1 MDANYALAASSAF
14 EDKVRLKVRVERI
27 IYPKNGQTS
36 GSWTIAAFR
45 IEEVLEGEVP
55 ECFQWSL
62 RFTAKGSMPALNARD
77 TYTMVAH
84 LVEDAKYGLQYEVD
98 LMCLDYDLTDKDDQL
113 KFFSFFLTP
122 TQTAALYENCD
133 NPLVL
138 LQNHD
143 TKALMKIKGIGPV
156 TAQRM
161 INKYEDSKDLSLAFV
176 RFYDLGLTKG
186 AIEKLVHFYGSPE
199 AAVEVIEKNPYLLII
214 QVPGY
219 GWAKADAIAMSQGL
233 AHDSDERMGAYL
245 VHYLREQAEMN
256 GNSWVSVED
265 LCVVIDQV
273 CDPQNDERIYELI
286 RRNIKNH
293 VLYYDKE
300 TERVGL
306 MEYRELEQQIANE
319 ILRIQRGAAHIEINP
334 ERAETI
340 IRSVEL
346 EQGFEYTEEQR
357 TAIWNTLNN
366 QFSILTGGAGC
377 VDCDTE
383 FFNGER
389 WKRIA
394 DYQPGD
400 KVLQYNPET
409 KTAQLVTPLRYIK
422 QNCEEFWH
430 IQGRIFDQCVSD
442 DHLMAYHR
450 SRTDNLITE
459 PAETF
464 VPKIQKGYYCTTP
477 SGFFFD
483 GPGIDLTDEQ
493 IELMCA
499 VICDGS
505 LMSATSERCRFHL
518 KKERKKERLVDICQ
532 RANVA
537 VVSSPSAS
545 EGYTD
550 FYLNTPLRTK
560 EFTAEWYSCS
570 QHQLQLIAN
579 NIRFW
584 DGHEYKNG
592 SSNFS
597 SNVKANADFVQ
608 FVFAS
613 TGHRSSIYTLNRSGE
628 QYLTNG
634 KTYTRKSVD
643 FRVNYATSSKVPYPY
658 AKDKGTAIT
667 RVRSIDG
674 YKYCFT
680 LPTGYWVSR
689 RNGKISILHNCG
701 KSSTVNGIAH
711 VLEAH
716 NFRVAQVSLSGRAA
730 SKLTEITHIEG
741 KTIHRLLKYDPES
754 GKFFHNKE
762 NPVPYD
768 IIIGDEVS
776 MWGGEITL
784 SLLQAIPTGAK
795 VLFIGDTKQLEAI
808 GLASVLTDTIKS
820 NTMPT
825 VQLTKIQRQQADS
838 GIITQSLKV
847 ACGEQIVGPKTSG
860 VEYRGVRKDFK
871 LVTYIDSAL
880 TQSKIIDEF
889 KELYINQHVPAND
902 IQVLVPMRSRGEA
915 SCRALNLAIQEIV
928 NGTPSVDEITVPYTD
943 GNYKYSYTYR
953 PNDRIIIMK
962 NNYKTINIEGNK
974 EPIYNGN
981 VGYIK
986 QIGPDFMIVNLTEQ
1000 GDIILG
1006 AEDYNNLSLGY
1017 AITVHKKQ
1025 GDSSPYVI
1033 GAIDSSSYALMSKEL
1048 LYTMITRARKYCV
1061 LIGQKKIL
1069 QQAVRISRVKTKQTW
1084 LCELL
1089 QEATKPKEYLDD
1101 QKVSI
1106 TQL

>member
-1 MDANYALAASSAF
+1 MDANYALAASSSF

-366 QFSILTGGAGC
+366 QFSILTGSAG
-377 VDCDTE
+377 V
-383 FFNGER
+383 
-389 WKRIA
+389 
-394 DYQPGD
+394 
-400 KVLQYNPET
+400 
-409 KTAQLVTPLRYIK
+409 
-422 QNCEEFWH
+422 
-430 IQGRIFDQCVSD
+430 
-442 DHLMAYHR
+442 
-450 SRTDNLITE
+450 
-459 PAETF
+459 
-464 VPKIQKGYYCTTP
+464 
-477 SGFFFD
+477 
-483 GPGIDLTDEQ
+483 
-493 IELMCA
+493 
-499 VICDGS
+499 
-505 LMSATSERCRFHL
+505 
-518 KKERKKERLVDICQ
+518 
-532 RANVA
+532 
-537 VVSSPSAS
+537 
-545 EGYTD
+545 
-550 FYLNTPLRTK
+550 
-560 EFTAEWYSCS
+560 
-570 QHQLQLIAN
+570 
-579 NIRFW
+579 
-584 DGHEYKNG
+584 
-592 SSNFS
+592 
-597 SNVKANADFVQ
+597 
-608 FVFAS
+608 
-613 TGHRSSIYTLNRSGE
+613 
-628 QYLTNG
+628 
-634 KTYTRKSVD
+634 
-643 FRVNYATSSKVPYPY
+643 
-658 AKDKGTAIT
+658 
-667 RVRSIDG
+667 
-674 YKYCFT
+674 
-680 LPTGYWVSR
+680 
-689 RNGKISILHNCG
+689 G
-701 KSSTVNGIAH
+701 KSSVVNGIAH

-762 NPVPYD
+762 NPLPYD

-820 NTMPT
+820 HTMPT

-1069 QQAVRISRVKTKQTW
+1069 QQAVKISRVKTKQTW

-1089 QEATKPKEYLDD
+1089 QEATKSKESLDE
-1101 QKVSI
+1101 QKV
-1106 TQL
+1106 

>member
-366 QFSILTGGAGC
+366 QFSILTGSAG
-377 VDCDTE
+377 V
-383 FFNGER
+383 
-389 WKRIA
+389 
-394 DYQPGD
+394 
-400 KVLQYNPET
+400 
-409 KTAQLVTPLRYIK
+409 
-422 QNCEEFWH
+422 
-430 IQGRIFDQCVSD
+430 
-442 DHLMAYHR
+442 
-450 SRTDNLITE
+450 
-459 PAETF
+459 
-464 VPKIQKGYYCTTP
+464 
-477 SGFFFD
+477 
-483 GPGIDLTDEQ
+483 
-493 IELMCA
+493 
-499 VICDGS
+499 
-505 LMSATSERCRFHL
+505 
-518 KKERKKERLVDICQ
+518 
-532 RANVA
+532 
-537 VVSSPSAS
+537 
-545 EGYTD
+545 
-550 FYLNTPLRTK
+550 
-560 EFTAEWYSCS
+560 
-570 QHQLQLIAN
+570 
-579 NIRFW
+579 
-584 DGHEYKNG
+584 
-592 SSNFS
+592 
-597 SNVKANADFVQ
+597 
-608 FVFAS
+608 
-613 TGHRSSIYTLNRSGE
+613 
-628 QYLTNG
+628 
-634 KTYTRKSVD
+634 
-643 FRVNYATSSKVPYPY
+643 
-658 AKDKGTAIT
+658 
-667 RVRSIDG
+667 
-674 YKYCFT
+674 
-680 LPTGYWVSR
+680 
-689 RNGKISILHNCG
+689 G
-701 KSSTVNGIAH
+701 KSSVVNGIAH

-820 NTMPT
+820 HTMPT

-1000 GDIILG
+1000 GDIVLG

-1069 QQAVRISRVKTKQTW
+1069 QQAVKISRVKTKQTW

-1089 QEATKPKEYLDD
+1089 QEATKPKESLDE
-1101 QKVSI
+1101 QKV
-1106 TQL
+1106 

>member
-143 TKALMKIKGIGPV
+143 TKALTKIKGIGPV

-366 QFSILTGGAGC
+366 QFSILTGSAG
-377 VDCDTE
+377 V
-383 FFNGER
+383 
-389 WKRIA
+389 
-394 DYQPGD
+394 
-400 KVLQYNPET
+400 
-409 KTAQLVTPLRYIK
+409 
-422 QNCEEFWH
+422 
-430 IQGRIFDQCVSD
+430 
-442 DHLMAYHR
+442 
-450 SRTDNLITE
+450 
-459 PAETF
+459 
-464 VPKIQKGYYCTTP
+464 
-477 SGFFFD
+477 
-483 GPGIDLTDEQ
+483 
-493 IELMCA
+493 
-499 VICDGS
+499 
-505 LMSATSERCRFHL
+505 
-518 KKERKKERLVDICQ
+518 
-532 RANVA
+532 
-537 VVSSPSAS
+537 
-545 EGYTD
+545 
-550 FYLNTPLRTK
+550 
-560 EFTAEWYSCS
+560 
-570 QHQLQLIAN
+570 
-579 NIRFW
+579 
-584 DGHEYKNG
+584 
-592 SSNFS
+592 
-597 SNVKANADFVQ
+597 
-608 FVFAS
+608 
-613 TGHRSSIYTLNRSGE
+613 
-628 QYLTNG
+628 
-634 KTYTRKSVD
+634 
-643 FRVNYATSSKVPYPY
+643 
-658 AKDKGTAIT
+658 
-667 RVRSIDG
+667 
-674 YKYCFT
+674 
-680 LPTGYWVSR
+680 
-689 RNGKISILHNCG
+689 G
-701 KSSTVNGIAH
+701 KSSVVNGIAH

-762 NPVPYD
+762 NPLPYD

-820 NTMPT
+820 HTMPT

-889 KELYINQHVPAND
+889 KELYINQHVPANV

-962 NNYKTINIEGNK
+962 NNYKTINLEGNK

-1000 GDIILG
+1000 GDIVLG
-1006 AEDYNNLSLGY
+1006 VEDYNNLSLGY

-1069 QQAVRISRVKTKQTW
+1069 QQAVKISRVKTKQTW

-1089 QEATKPKEYLDD
+1089 QEATKSKESLDE
-1101 QKVSI
+1101 QKV
-1106 TQL
+1106 

>member
-366 QFSILTGGAGC
+366 QFSILTGSAG
-377 VDCDTE
+377 V
-383 FFNGER
+383 
-389 WKRIA
+389 
-394 DYQPGD
+394 
-400 KVLQYNPET
+400 
-409 KTAQLVTPLRYIK
+409 
-422 QNCEEFWH
+422 
-430 IQGRIFDQCVSD
+430 
-442 DHLMAYHR
+442 
-450 SRTDNLITE
+450 
-459 PAETF
+459 
-464 VPKIQKGYYCTTP
+464 
-477 SGFFFD
+477 
-483 GPGIDLTDEQ
+483 
-493 IELMCA
+493 
-499 VICDGS
+499 
-505 LMSATSERCRFHL
+505 
-518 KKERKKERLVDICQ
+518 
-532 RANVA
+532 
-537 VVSSPSAS
+537 
-545 EGYTD
+545 
-550 FYLNTPLRTK
+550 
-560 EFTAEWYSCS
+560 
-570 QHQLQLIAN
+570 
-579 NIRFW
+579 
-584 DGHEYKNG
+584 
-592 SSNFS
+592 
-597 SNVKANADFVQ
+597 
-608 FVFAS
+608 
-613 TGHRSSIYTLNRSGE
+613 
-628 QYLTNG
+628 
-634 KTYTRKSVD
+634 
-643 FRVNYATSSKVPYPY
+643 
-658 AKDKGTAIT
+658 
-667 RVRSIDG
+667 
-674 YKYCFT
+674 
-680 LPTGYWVSR
+680 
-689 RNGKISILHNCG
+689 G
-701 KSSTVNGIAH
+701 KSSVVNGIAH

-1089 QEATKPKEYLDD
+1089 QEATKPKEYADD
-1101 QKVSI
+1101 QQV
-1106 TQL
+1106 

>member
-143 TKALMKIKGIGPV
+143 TKALTKIKGIGPV

-366 QFSILTGGAGC
+366 QFSILTGSAG
-377 VDCDTE
+377 V
-383 FFNGER
+383 
-389 WKRIA
+389 
-394 DYQPGD
+394 
-400 KVLQYNPET
+400 
-409 KTAQLVTPLRYIK
+409 
-422 QNCEEFWH
+422 
-430 IQGRIFDQCVSD
+430 
-442 DHLMAYHR
+442 
-450 SRTDNLITE
+450 
-459 PAETF
+459 
-464 VPKIQKGYYCTTP
+464 
-477 SGFFFD
+477 
-483 GPGIDLTDEQ
+483 
-493 IELMCA
+493 
-499 VICDGS
+499 
-505 LMSATSERCRFHL
+505 
-518 KKERKKERLVDICQ
+518 
-532 RANVA
+532 
-537 VVSSPSAS
+537 
-545 EGYTD
+545 
-550 FYLNTPLRTK
+550 
-560 EFTAEWYSCS
+560 
-570 QHQLQLIAN
+570 
-579 NIRFW
+579 
-584 DGHEYKNG
+584 
-592 SSNFS
+592 
-597 SNVKANADFVQ
+597 
-608 FVFAS
+608 
-613 TGHRSSIYTLNRSGE
+613 
-628 QYLTNG
+628 
-634 KTYTRKSVD
+634 
-643 FRVNYATSSKVPYPY
+643 
-658 AKDKGTAIT
+658 
-667 RVRSIDG
+667 
-674 YKYCFT
+674 
-680 LPTGYWVSR
+680 
-689 RNGKISILHNCG
+689 G
-701 KSSTVNGIAH
+701 KSSVVNGIAH

-762 NPVPYD
+762 NPLPYD

-1069 QQAVRISRVKTKQTW
+1069 QQAVKISRVKTKQTW

-1089 QEATKPKEYLDD
+1089 QEATKPKESLDE
-1101 QKVSI
+1101 QKV
-1106 TQL
+1106 

>member
-62 RFTAKGSMPALNARD
+62 RFTAKGSMPALNALD

-133 NPLVL
+133 NPLAL

-366 QFSILTGGAGC
+366 QFSILTGSAG
-377 VDCDTE
+377 V
-383 FFNGER
+383 
-389 WKRIA
+389 
-394 DYQPGD
+394 
-400 KVLQYNPET
+400 
-409 KTAQLVTPLRYIK
+409 
-422 QNCEEFWH
+422 
-430 IQGRIFDQCVSD
+430 
-442 DHLMAYHR
+442 
-450 SRTDNLITE
+450 
-459 PAETF
+459 
-464 VPKIQKGYYCTTP
+464 
-477 SGFFFD
+477 
-483 GPGIDLTDEQ
+483 
-493 IELMCA
+493 
-499 VICDGS
+499 
-505 LMSATSERCRFHL
+505 
-518 KKERKKERLVDICQ
+518 
-532 RANVA
+532 
-537 VVSSPSAS
+537 
-545 EGYTD
+545 
-550 FYLNTPLRTK
+550 
-560 EFTAEWYSCS
+560 
-570 QHQLQLIAN
+570 
-579 NIRFW
+579 
-584 DGHEYKNG
+584 
-592 SSNFS
+592 
-597 SNVKANADFVQ
+597 
-608 FVFAS
+608 
-613 TGHRSSIYTLNRSGE
+613 
-628 QYLTNG
+628 
-634 KTYTRKSVD
+634 
-643 FRVNYATSSKVPYPY
+643 
-658 AKDKGTAIT
+658 
-667 RVRSIDG
+667 
-674 YKYCFT
+674 
-680 LPTGYWVSR
+680 
-689 RNGKISILHNCG
+689 G
-701 KSSTVNGIAH
+701 KSSVVNGIAH

-986 QIGPDFMIVNLTEQ
+986 QIGLDFMIVNLTEQ

-1069 QQAVRISRVKTKQTW
+1069 QQAVKISRVKTKQTW

>member
-366 QFSILTGGAGC
+366 QFSILTGGAG
-377 VDCDTE
+377 T
-383 FFNGER
+383 
-389 WKRIA
+389 
-394 DYQPGD
+394 
-400 KVLQYNPET
+400 
-409 KTAQLVTPLRYIK
+409 
-422 QNCEEFWH
+422 
-430 IQGRIFDQCVSD
+430 
-442 DHLMAYHR
+442 
-450 SRTDNLITE
+450 
-459 PAETF
+459 
-464 VPKIQKGYYCTTP
+464 
-477 SGFFFD
+477 
-483 GPGIDLTDEQ
+483 
-493 IELMCA
+493 
-499 VICDGS
+499 
-505 LMSATSERCRFHL
+505 
-518 KKERKKERLVDICQ
+518 
-532 RANVA
+532 
-537 VVSSPSAS
+537 
-545 EGYTD
+545 
-550 FYLNTPLRTK
+550 
-560 EFTAEWYSCS
+560 
-570 QHQLQLIAN
+570 
-579 NIRFW
+579 
-584 DGHEYKNG
+584 
-592 SSNFS
+592 
-597 SNVKANADFVQ
+597 
-608 FVFAS
+608 
-613 TGHRSSIYTLNRSGE
+613 
-628 QYLTNG
+628 
-634 KTYTRKSVD
+634 
-643 FRVNYATSSKVPYPY
+643 
-658 AKDKGTAIT
+658 
-667 RVRSIDG
+667 
-674 YKYCFT
+674 
-680 LPTGYWVSR
+680 
-689 RNGKISILHNCG
+689 G
-701 KSSTVNGIAH
+701 KSSAVNGIAH

-741 KTIHRLLKYDPES
+741 RTIHRLLKYDPES

-762 NPVPYD
+762 NPLPYD

-820 NTMPT
+820 HTMPT

-889 KELYINQHVPAND
+889 KELYINQHVSAND

-915 SCRALNLAIQEIV
+915 SCRALNIAIQEIV

-962 NNYKTINIEGNK
+962 NNYRTINIEGNK

-1069 QQAVRISRVKTKQTW
+1069 QQAVKISRVKTKQTW

-1089 QEATKPKEYLDD
+1089 QEATKSKESLDE
-1101 QKVSI
+1101 QKV
-1106 TQL
+1106 

>member
-366 QFSILTGGAGC
+366 QFSILTGSAG
-377 VDCDTE
+377 V
-383 FFNGER
+383 
-389 WKRIA
+389 
-394 DYQPGD
+394 
-400 KVLQYNPET
+400 
-409 KTAQLVTPLRYIK
+409 
-422 QNCEEFWH
+422 
-430 IQGRIFDQCVSD
+430 
-442 DHLMAYHR
+442 
-450 SRTDNLITE
+450 
-459 PAETF
+459 
-464 VPKIQKGYYCTTP
+464 
-477 SGFFFD
+477 
-483 GPGIDLTDEQ
+483 
-493 IELMCA
+493 
-499 VICDGS
+499 
-505 LMSATSERCRFHL
+505 
-518 KKERKKERLVDICQ
+518 
-532 RANVA
+532 
-537 VVSSPSAS
+537 
-545 EGYTD
+545 
-550 FYLNTPLRTK
+550 
-560 EFTAEWYSCS
+560 
-570 QHQLQLIAN
+570 
-579 NIRFW
+579 
-584 DGHEYKNG
+584 
-592 SSNFS
+592 
-597 SNVKANADFVQ
+597 
-608 FVFAS
+608 
-613 TGHRSSIYTLNRSGE
+613 
-628 QYLTNG
+628 
-634 KTYTRKSVD
+634 
-643 FRVNYATSSKVPYPY
+643 
-658 AKDKGTAIT
+658 
-667 RVRSIDG
+667 
-674 YKYCFT
+674 
-680 LPTGYWVSR
+680 
-689 RNGKISILHNCG
+689 G
-701 KSSTVNGIAH
+701 KSSVVNGIAH

-762 NPVPYD
+762 NPLPYD

-820 NTMPT
+820 HTMPT

-1000 GDIILG
+1000 GDIVLG

-1069 QQAVRISRVKTKQTW
+1069 QQAVKISRVKTKQTW

-1089 QEATKPKEYLDD
+1089 QEATKSKESLDE
-1101 QKVSI
+1101 QKV
-1106 TQL
+1106 

>member
-1 MDANYALAASSAF
+1 MDANYALAVSSAF

-161 INKYEDSKDLSLAFV
+161 VNKYEDSKDLSLAFV

-366 QFSILTGGAGC
+366 QFSILTGSAG
-377 VDCDTE
+377 V
-383 FFNGER
+383 
-389 WKRIA
+389 
-394 DYQPGD
+394 
-400 KVLQYNPET
+400 
-409 KTAQLVTPLRYIK
+409 
-422 QNCEEFWH
+422 
-430 IQGRIFDQCVSD
+430 
-442 DHLMAYHR
+442 
-450 SRTDNLITE
+450 
-459 PAETF
+459 
-464 VPKIQKGYYCTTP
+464 
-477 SGFFFD
+477 
-483 GPGIDLTDEQ
+483 
-493 IELMCA
+493 
-499 VICDGS
+499 
-505 LMSATSERCRFHL
+505 
-518 KKERKKERLVDICQ
+518 
-532 RANVA
+532 
-537 VVSSPSAS
+537 
-545 EGYTD
+545 
-550 FYLNTPLRTK
+550 
-560 EFTAEWYSCS
+560 
-570 QHQLQLIAN
+570 
-579 NIRFW
+579 
-584 DGHEYKNG
+584 
-592 SSNFS
+592 
-597 SNVKANADFVQ
+597 
-608 FVFAS
+608 
-613 TGHRSSIYTLNRSGE
+613 
-628 QYLTNG
+628 
-634 KTYTRKSVD
+634 
-643 FRVNYATSSKVPYPY
+643 
-658 AKDKGTAIT
+658 
-667 RVRSIDG
+667 
-674 YKYCFT
+674 
-680 LPTGYWVSR
+680 
-689 RNGKISILHNCG
+689 G
-701 KSSTVNGIAH
+701 KSSVVNGIAH

-1069 QQAVRISRVKTKQTW
+1069 QQAVKISRVKTKQTW

-1089 QEATKPKEYLDD
+1089 QEATKSKESLDE
-1101 QKVSI
+1101 QKV
-1106 TQL
+1106 

>member
-143 TKALMKIKGIGPV
+143 TKALTKIKGIGPV

-199 AAVEVIEKNPYLLII
+199 AAIEVIEKNPYLLII

-245 VHYLREQAEMN
+245 AHYLREQAEMN

-366 QFSILTGGAGC
+366 QFSILTGSAG
-377 VDCDTE
+377 V
-383 FFNGER
+383 
-389 WKRIA
+389 
-394 DYQPGD
+394 
-400 KVLQYNPET
+400 
-409 KTAQLVTPLRYIK
+409 
-422 QNCEEFWH
+422 
-430 IQGRIFDQCVSD
+430 
-442 DHLMAYHR
+442 
-450 SRTDNLITE
+450 
-459 PAETF
+459 
-464 VPKIQKGYYCTTP
+464 
-477 SGFFFD
+477 
-483 GPGIDLTDEQ
+483 
-493 IELMCA
+493 
-499 VICDGS
+499 
-505 LMSATSERCRFHL
+505 
-518 KKERKKERLVDICQ
+518 
-532 RANVA
+532 
-537 VVSSPSAS
+537 
-545 EGYTD
+545 
-550 FYLNTPLRTK
+550 
-560 EFTAEWYSCS
+560 
-570 QHQLQLIAN
+570 
-579 NIRFW
+579 
-584 DGHEYKNG
+584 
-592 SSNFS
+592 
-597 SNVKANADFVQ
+597 
-608 FVFAS
+608 
-613 TGHRSSIYTLNRSGE
+613 
-628 QYLTNG
+628 
-634 KTYTRKSVD
+634 
-643 FRVNYATSSKVPYPY
+643 
-658 AKDKGTAIT
+658 
-667 RVRSIDG
+667 
-674 YKYCFT
+674 
-680 LPTGYWVSR
+680 
-689 RNGKISILHNCG
+689 G
-701 KSSTVNGIAH
+701 KSSVVNGIAH

-762 NPVPYD
+762 NPLPYD

-1000 GDIILG
+1000 GDIVLG

-1069 QQAVRISRVKTKQTW
+1069 QQAVKISRVKTKQTW

-1089 QEATKPKEYLDD
+1089 QEATKPKESLDE
-1101 QKVSI
+1101 QKV
-1106 TQL
+1106 

>member
-62 RFTAKGSMPALNARD
+62 RFTAKGSMPALNALD

-133 NPLVL
+133 NPLAL

-366 QFSILTGGAGC
+366 QFSILTGSAG
-377 VDCDTE
+377 V
-383 FFNGER
+383 
-389 WKRIA
+389 
-394 DYQPGD
+394 
-400 KVLQYNPET
+400 
-409 KTAQLVTPLRYIK
+409 
-422 QNCEEFWH
+422 
-430 IQGRIFDQCVSD
+430 
-442 DHLMAYHR
+442 
-450 SRTDNLITE
+450 
-459 PAETF
+459 
-464 VPKIQKGYYCTTP
+464 
-477 SGFFFD
+477 
-483 GPGIDLTDEQ
+483 
-493 IELMCA
+493 
-499 VICDGS
+499 
-505 LMSATSERCRFHL
+505 
-518 KKERKKERLVDICQ
+518 
-532 RANVA
+532 
-537 VVSSPSAS
+537 
-545 EGYTD
+545 
-550 FYLNTPLRTK
+550 
-560 EFTAEWYSCS
+560 
-570 QHQLQLIAN
+570 
-579 NIRFW
+579 
-584 DGHEYKNG
+584 
-592 SSNFS
+592 
-597 SNVKANADFVQ
+597 
-608 FVFAS
+608 
-613 TGHRSSIYTLNRSGE
+613 
-628 QYLTNG
+628 
-634 KTYTRKSVD
+634 
-643 FRVNYATSSKVPYPY
+643 
-658 AKDKGTAIT
+658 
-667 RVRSIDG
+667 
-674 YKYCFT
+674 
-680 LPTGYWVSR
+680 
-689 RNGKISILHNCG
+689 G
-701 KSSTVNGIAH
+701 KSSVVNGIAH

-762 NPVPYD
+762 NPLPYD

-820 NTMPT
+820 HTMPT

-962 NNYKTINIEGNK
+962 NNYKTINLEGNK

-1000 GDIILG
+1000 GDIVLG
-1006 AEDYNNLSLGY
+1006 VEDYNNLSLGY

-1069 QQAVRISRVKTKQTW
+1069 QQAVKISRVKTKQTW

-1089 QEATKPKEYLDD
+1089 QEATKSKESLDE
-1101 QKVSI
+1101 QKV
-1106 TQL
+1106 

>member
-1 MDANYALAASSAF
+1 MAVSSAF

-36 GSWTIAAFR
+36 GSWTIASFR

-133 NPLVL
+133 NPLAL

-366 QFSILTGGAGC
+366 QFSILTGSAG
-377 VDCDTE
+377 V
-383 FFNGER
+383 
-389 WKRIA
+389 
-394 DYQPGD
+394 
-400 KVLQYNPET
+400 
-409 KTAQLVTPLRYIK
+409 
-422 QNCEEFWH
+422 
-430 IQGRIFDQCVSD
+430 
-442 DHLMAYHR
+442 
-450 SRTDNLITE
+450 
-459 PAETF
+459 
-464 VPKIQKGYYCTTP
+464 
-477 SGFFFD
+477 
-483 GPGIDLTDEQ
+483 
-493 IELMCA
+493 
-499 VICDGS
+499 
-505 LMSATSERCRFHL
+505 
-518 KKERKKERLVDICQ
+518 
-532 RANVA
+532 
-537 VVSSPSAS
+537 
-545 EGYTD
+545 
-550 FYLNTPLRTK
+550 
-560 EFTAEWYSCS
+560 
-570 QHQLQLIAN
+570 
-579 NIRFW
+579 
-584 DGHEYKNG
+584 
-592 SSNFS
+592 
-597 SNVKANADFVQ
+597 
-608 FVFAS
+608 
-613 TGHRSSIYTLNRSGE
+613 
-628 QYLTNG
+628 
-634 KTYTRKSVD
+634 
-643 FRVNYATSSKVPYPY
+643 
-658 AKDKGTAIT
+658 
-667 RVRSIDG
+667 
-674 YKYCFT
+674 
-680 LPTGYWVSR
+680 
-689 RNGKISILHNCG
+689 G
-701 KSSTVNGIAH
+701 KSSVVNGIAH

-820 NTMPT
+820 HTMPT

-1069 QQAVRISRVKTKQTW
+1069 QQAVKISRVKTKQTW

>member
-319 ILRIQRGAAHIEINP
+319 ILRIQRGAAHIEINS

-357 TAIWNTLNN
+357 TAIWNTLDN
-366 QFSILTGGAGC
+366 QFSILTGSAG
-377 VDCDTE
+377 V
-383 FFNGER
+383 
-389 WKRIA
+389 
-394 DYQPGD
+394 
-400 KVLQYNPET
+400 
-409 KTAQLVTPLRYIK
+409 
-422 QNCEEFWH
+422 
-430 IQGRIFDQCVSD
+430 
-442 DHLMAYHR
+442 
-450 SRTDNLITE
+450 
-459 PAETF
+459 
-464 VPKIQKGYYCTTP
+464 
-477 SGFFFD
+477 
-483 GPGIDLTDEQ
+483 
-493 IELMCA
+493 
-499 VICDGS
+499 
-505 LMSATSERCRFHL
+505 
-518 KKERKKERLVDICQ
+518 
-532 RANVA
+532 
-537 VVSSPSAS
+537 
-545 EGYTD
+545 
-550 FYLNTPLRTK
+550 
-560 EFTAEWYSCS
+560 
-570 QHQLQLIAN
+570 
-579 NIRFW
+579 
-584 DGHEYKNG
+584 
-592 SSNFS
+592 
-597 SNVKANADFVQ
+597 
-608 FVFAS
+608 
-613 TGHRSSIYTLNRSGE
+613 
-628 QYLTNG
+628 
-634 KTYTRKSVD
+634 
-643 FRVNYATSSKVPYPY
+643 
-658 AKDKGTAIT
+658 
-667 RVRSIDG
+667 
-674 YKYCFT
+674 
-680 LPTGYWVSR
+680 
-689 RNGKISILHNCG
+689 G
-701 KSSTVNGIAH
+701 KSSVVNGIAH

-820 NTMPT
+820 HTMPT

-847 ACGEQIVGPKTSG
+847 ACGEQIVGAKTSG

-1000 GDIILG
+1000 GDIVLG
-1006 AEDYNNLSLGY
+1006 VEDYNNLSLGY

-1069 QQAVRISRVKTKQTW
+1069 QQAVKISRVKTKQTW

-1089 QEATKPKEYLDD
+1089 QEATKSKESLDE
-1101 QKVSI
+1101 QKV
-1106 TQL
+1106 

>member
-366 QFSILTGGAGC
+366 QFSILTGSAG
-377 VDCDTE
+377 V
-383 FFNGER
+383 
-389 WKRIA
+389 
-394 DYQPGD
+394 
-400 KVLQYNPET
+400 
-409 KTAQLVTPLRYIK
+409 
-422 QNCEEFWH
+422 
-430 IQGRIFDQCVSD
+430 
-442 DHLMAYHR
+442 
-450 SRTDNLITE
+450 
-459 PAETF
+459 
-464 VPKIQKGYYCTTP
+464 
-477 SGFFFD
+477 
-483 GPGIDLTDEQ
+483 
-493 IELMCA
+493 
-499 VICDGS
+499 
-505 LMSATSERCRFHL
+505 
-518 KKERKKERLVDICQ
+518 
-532 RANVA
+532 
-537 VVSSPSAS
+537 
-545 EGYTD
+545 
-550 FYLNTPLRTK
+550 
-560 EFTAEWYSCS
+560 
-570 QHQLQLIAN
+570 
-579 NIRFW
+579 
-584 DGHEYKNG
+584 
-592 SSNFS
+592 
-597 SNVKANADFVQ
+597 
-608 FVFAS
+608 
-613 TGHRSSIYTLNRSGE
+613 
-628 QYLTNG
+628 
-634 KTYTRKSVD
+634 
-643 FRVNYATSSKVPYPY
+643 
-658 AKDKGTAIT
+658 
-667 RVRSIDG
+667 
-674 YKYCFT
+674 
-680 LPTGYWVSR
+680 
-689 RNGKISILHNCG
+689 G
-701 KSSTVNGIAH
+701 KSSVVNGIAH

>member
-77 TYTMVAH
+77 TYTMVTH

-357 TAIWNTLNN
+357 TAIWNTLDN
-366 QFSILTGGAGC
+366 QFSILTGSAG
-377 VDCDTE
+377 V
-383 FFNGER
+383 
-389 WKRIA
+389 
-394 DYQPGD
+394 
-400 KVLQYNPET
+400 
-409 KTAQLVTPLRYIK
+409 
-422 QNCEEFWH
+422 
-430 IQGRIFDQCVSD
+430 
-442 DHLMAYHR
+442 
-450 SRTDNLITE
+450 
-459 PAETF
+459 
-464 VPKIQKGYYCTTP
+464 
-477 SGFFFD
+477 
-483 GPGIDLTDEQ
+483 
-493 IELMCA
+493 
-499 VICDGS
+499 
-505 LMSATSERCRFHL
+505 
-518 KKERKKERLVDICQ
+518 
-532 RANVA
+532 
-537 VVSSPSAS
+537 
-545 EGYTD
+545 
-550 FYLNTPLRTK
+550 
-560 EFTAEWYSCS
+560 
-570 QHQLQLIAN
+570 
-579 NIRFW
+579 
-584 DGHEYKNG
+584 
-592 SSNFS
+592 
-597 SNVKANADFVQ
+597 
-608 FVFAS
+608 
-613 TGHRSSIYTLNRSGE
+613 
-628 QYLTNG
+628 
-634 KTYTRKSVD
+634 
-643 FRVNYATSSKVPYPY
+643 
-658 AKDKGTAIT
+658 
-667 RVRSIDG
+667 
-674 YKYCFT
+674 
-680 LPTGYWVSR
+680 
-689 RNGKISILHNCG
+689 G
-701 KSSTVNGIAH
+701 KSSVVNGIAH
-711 VLEAH
+711 VLGAH

-820 NTMPT
+820 HTMPT

-1006 AEDYNNLSLGY
+1006 VEDYNNLSLGY

-1033 GAIDSSSYALMSKEL
+1033 GSIDSSSYALMSKEL

-1069 QQAVRISRVKTKQTW
+1069 QQAVKISRVKTKQTW

-1089 QEATKPKEYLDD
+1089 QEATKSKESLDE
-1101 QKVSI
+1101 QKV
-1106 TQL
+1106 

>member
-366 QFSILTGGAGC
+366 QFSILTGSAG
-377 VDCDTE
+377 V
-383 FFNGER
+383 
-389 WKRIA
+389 
-394 DYQPGD
+394 
-400 KVLQYNPET
+400 
-409 KTAQLVTPLRYIK
+409 
-422 QNCEEFWH
+422 
-430 IQGRIFDQCVSD
+430 
-442 DHLMAYHR
+442 
-450 SRTDNLITE
+450 
-459 PAETF
+459 
-464 VPKIQKGYYCTTP
+464 
-477 SGFFFD
+477 
-483 GPGIDLTDEQ
+483 
-493 IELMCA
+493 
-499 VICDGS
+499 
-505 LMSATSERCRFHL
+505 
-518 KKERKKERLVDICQ
+518 
-532 RANVA
+532 
-537 VVSSPSAS
+537 
-545 EGYTD
+545 
-550 FYLNTPLRTK
+550 
-560 EFTAEWYSCS
+560 
-570 QHQLQLIAN
+570 
-579 NIRFW
+579 
-584 DGHEYKNG
+584 
-592 SSNFS
+592 
-597 SNVKANADFVQ
+597 
-608 FVFAS
+608 
-613 TGHRSSIYTLNRSGE
+613 
-628 QYLTNG
+628 
-634 KTYTRKSVD
+634 
-643 FRVNYATSSKVPYPY
+643 
-658 AKDKGTAIT
+658 
-667 RVRSIDG
+667 
-674 YKYCFT
+674 
-680 LPTGYWVSR
+680 
-689 RNGKISILHNCG
+689 G
-701 KSSTVNGIAH
+701 KSSVVNGIAH

-1069 QQAVRISRVKTKQTW
+1069 QQAVKISRVKTKQTW

-1089 QEATKPKEYLDD
+1089 QEATKPKEYLDE
-1101 QKVSI
+1101 QKV
-1106 TQL
+1106 

>member
-357 TAIWNTLNN
+357 TAIWNTLDN
-366 QFSILTGGAGC
+366 QFSILTGSAG
-377 VDCDTE
+377 V
-383 FFNGER
+383 
-389 WKRIA
+389 
-394 DYQPGD
+394 
-400 KVLQYNPET
+400 
-409 KTAQLVTPLRYIK
+409 
-422 QNCEEFWH
+422 
-430 IQGRIFDQCVSD
+430 
-442 DHLMAYHR
+442 
-450 SRTDNLITE
+450 
-459 PAETF
+459 
-464 VPKIQKGYYCTTP
+464 
-477 SGFFFD
+477 
-483 GPGIDLTDEQ
+483 
-493 IELMCA
+493 
-499 VICDGS
+499 
-505 LMSATSERCRFHL
+505 
-518 KKERKKERLVDICQ
+518 
-532 RANVA
+532 
-537 VVSSPSAS
+537 
-545 EGYTD
+545 
-550 FYLNTPLRTK
+550 
-560 EFTAEWYSCS
+560 
-570 QHQLQLIAN
+570 
-579 NIRFW
+579 
-584 DGHEYKNG
+584 
-592 SSNFS
+592 
-597 SNVKANADFVQ
+597 
-608 FVFAS
+608 
-613 TGHRSSIYTLNRSGE
+613 
-628 QYLTNG
+628 
-634 KTYTRKSVD
+634 
-643 FRVNYATSSKVPYPY
+643 
-658 AKDKGTAIT
+658 
-667 RVRSIDG
+667 
-674 YKYCFT
+674 
-680 LPTGYWVSR
+680 
-689 RNGKISILHNCG
+689 G
-701 KSSTVNGIAH
+701 KSSVVNGIAH

-762 NPVPYD
+762 NPLPYD

-820 NTMPT
+820 HTMPT

-1000 GDIILG
+1000 GDIVLG

-1069 QQAVRISRVKTKQTW
+1069 QQAVKISRVKTKQTW

-1089 QEATKPKEYLDD
+1089 QEATKSKESLDE
-1101 QKVSI
+1101 QKV
-1106 TQL
+1106 

>member
-273 CDPQNDERIYELI
+273 CDPHNDERIYELI

-366 QFSILTGGAGC
+366 QFSILTGSAG
-377 VDCDTE
+377 V
-383 FFNGER
+383 
-389 WKRIA
+389 
-394 DYQPGD
+394 
-400 KVLQYNPET
+400 
-409 KTAQLVTPLRYIK
+409 
-422 QNCEEFWH
+422 
-430 IQGRIFDQCVSD
+430 
-442 DHLMAYHR
+442 
-450 SRTDNLITE
+450 
-459 PAETF
+459 
-464 VPKIQKGYYCTTP
+464 
-477 SGFFFD
+477 
-483 GPGIDLTDEQ
+483 
-493 IELMCA
+493 
-499 VICDGS
+499 
-505 LMSATSERCRFHL
+505 
-518 KKERKKERLVDICQ
+518 
-532 RANVA
+532 
-537 VVSSPSAS
+537 
-545 EGYTD
+545 
-550 FYLNTPLRTK
+550 
-560 EFTAEWYSCS
+560 
-570 QHQLQLIAN
+570 
-579 NIRFW
+579 
-584 DGHEYKNG
+584 
-592 SSNFS
+592 
-597 SNVKANADFVQ
+597 
-608 FVFAS
+608 
-613 TGHRSSIYTLNRSGE
+613 
-628 QYLTNG
+628 
-634 KTYTRKSVD
+634 
-643 FRVNYATSSKVPYPY
+643 
-658 AKDKGTAIT
+658 
-667 RVRSIDG
+667 
-674 YKYCFT
+674 
-680 LPTGYWVSR
+680 
-689 RNGKISILHNCG
+689 G
-701 KSSTVNGIAH
+701 KSSVVNGIAH

-820 NTMPT
+820 HTMPT

-1000 GDIILG
+1000 GDIVLG

-1069 QQAVRISRVKTKQTW
+1069 QQAVKISRVKTKQTW

-1089 QEATKPKEYLDD
+1089 QEATKPKEYADD
-1101 QKVSI
+1101 QKV
-1106 TQL
+1106 

>member
-156 TAQRM
+156 TAQHM

-265 LCVVIDQV
+265 LCVVVDQV

-366 QFSILTGGAGC
+366 QFSILTGSAG
-377 VDCDTE
+377 V
-383 FFNGER
+383 
-389 WKRIA
+389 
-394 DYQPGD
+394 
-400 KVLQYNPET
+400 
-409 KTAQLVTPLRYIK
+409 
-422 QNCEEFWH
+422 
-430 IQGRIFDQCVSD
+430 
-442 DHLMAYHR
+442 
-450 SRTDNLITE
+450 
-459 PAETF
+459 
-464 VPKIQKGYYCTTP
+464 
-477 SGFFFD
+477 
-483 GPGIDLTDEQ
+483 
-493 IELMCA
+493 
-499 VICDGS
+499 
-505 LMSATSERCRFHL
+505 
-518 KKERKKERLVDICQ
+518 
-532 RANVA
+532 
-537 VVSSPSAS
+537 
-545 EGYTD
+545 
-550 FYLNTPLRTK
+550 
-560 EFTAEWYSCS
+560 
-570 QHQLQLIAN
+570 
-579 NIRFW
+579 
-584 DGHEYKNG
+584 
-592 SSNFS
+592 
-597 SNVKANADFVQ
+597 
-608 FVFAS
+608 
-613 TGHRSSIYTLNRSGE
+613 
-628 QYLTNG
+628 
-634 KTYTRKSVD
+634 
-643 FRVNYATSSKVPYPY
+643 
-658 AKDKGTAIT
+658 
-667 RVRSIDG
+667 
-674 YKYCFT
+674 
-680 LPTGYWVSR
+680 
-689 RNGKISILHNCG
+689 G
-701 KSSTVNGIAH
+701 KSSVVNGIAH

-716 NFRVAQVSLSGRAA
+716 NFRIAQVSLSGRAA

-762 NPVPYD
+762 NPLPYD

-784 SLLQAIPTGAK
+784 SLLQAIPTGAQ

-820 NTMPT
+820 HTMPT

-1000 GDIILG
+1000 GDIVLG

-1061 LIGQKKIL
+1061 LVGQKKIL

-1101 QKVSI
+1101 QQV
-1106 TQL
+1106 